1 MRQRIIFETER
12 LIIREVESTD
22 LDSLFAICGNDELM
36 KYTDNGAISKE
47 LTKKWIEVSINNY
60 ATKGY
65 GMSAV
70 IFKANM
76 EFIGYCGLVYSKDVN
91 DNELI
96 YAIKKEYWGRQL
108 ATEMAAQMVR
118 FGFEKIKLKTIFAS
132 IDPNNL
138 ASKKILLKLGFVELY
153 TKDDEYGNPTIYYE
167 RQPPHL

>member
-1 MRQRIIFETER
+1 MQKLIFETER
-12 LIIREVESTD
+12 LIIREVENAD

-70 IFKANM
+70 IYKANM

-91 DNELI
+91 DYELI
-96 YAIKKEYWGRQL
+96 YAIRKEYWGQQL
-108 ATEMAAQMVR
+108 TTEMAAQMLW
-118 FGFEKIKLKTIFAS
+118 FGFETIKLKTIFTS

-138 ASKKILLKLGFVELY
+138 ASKKILLKLGFTELY
-153 TKDDEYGNPTIYYE
+153 TKDGEFGNPTIYYE
-167 RQPPHL
+167 KSSL